1 MSPGAY
7 ASITKVDFKTLDQ
20 LTIKPIGIYGCKD
33 EIVRLLRFLGAVDEE
48 LYVILFLFLHA
59 LGSHIVLQGS
69 LITRTKRRWWLPT
82 ETLIRSIYRDY
93 RCQPNR

>member
-48 LYVILFLFLHA
+48 LYVILFLFLLA
-59 LGSHIVLQGS
+59 LGSQIVLQGLAYYS
-69 LITRTKRRWWLPT
+69 HQ
-82 ETLIRSIYRDY
+82 ETLVA
-93 RCQPNR
+93 PNGNSHPVYTS